1 MALLIVG
8 LVLFIGVHSIRPF
21 APEWRTSMIE
31 QFGERNWKLLY
42 SAVAIVGLLT
52 TIMGYGY
59 ARYSAEWLWIPPVWS
74 RHVAAL
80 LVLIAFI
87 YLAVAKMPYSKMK
100 QMGGHPMLI
109 GVKLWAFA
117 HLISNGTTAD
127 VVLFGSFLAWAVADY
142 AISKRRD
149 REAGITYEA
158 PNFKY
163 DLLAVVIG
171 VIAYGVFAFYLHAV
185 LIGVAPFAV

>member
-1 MALLIVG
+1 MALLLVG
-8 LVLFIGVHSIRPF
+8 LVLFLGVHSVRAF
-21 APEWRTSMIE
+21 APEWRESMIE
-31 QFGERNWKLLY
+31 QLGALNWKLLY
-42 SAVAIVGLLT
+42 SAVAIVGFVT

-59 ARYSAEWLWIPPVWS
+59 ARYSAELLWIPPLWS

-80 LVLIAFI
+80 LILIAFI

-117 HLISNGTTAD
+117 HLISNGTSAD
-127 VVLFGSFLAWAVADY
+127 VLLFGSFLAWAVADY

-149 REAGITYEA
+149 REQGVTYEA
-158 PNFKY
+158 PNAKY
-163 DLLAVVIG
+163 DFIAVVVG
-171 VIAYGVFAFYLHAV
+171 VIAYGVFGVFLHPL
-185 LIGVAPFAV
+185 LIGVAPFAM

>member
-1 MALLIVG
+1 MALLLVG
-8 LVLFIGVHSIRPF
+8 LFLFIGVHCIRPF
-21 APEWRTSMIE
+21 APDLRESMIE
-31 QFGERNWKLLY
+31 QLGARNWKLLY

-59 ARYSAEWLWIPPVWS
+59 ARYSAVWLWTPPVWS
-74 RHVAAL
+74 RHVAAIL
-80 LVLIAFI
+80 ILVAFI

-117 HLISNGTTAD
+117 HLISNGSSAD
-127 VVLFGSFLAWAVADY
+127 VVLFGAFLAWAVADY

-149 REAGITYEA
+149 REAGVTYEA
-158 PNFKY
+158 PNMKY
-163 DLLAVVIG
+163 DLIAVVIG
-171 VIAYGVFAFYLHAV
+171 TVAFALFAFYLHPI
-185 LIGVAPFAV
+185 LIGVAPFAI